1 MKHSI
6 NNRLLTLLLAA
17 LLTSCG
23 GGGGSSPEI
32 VSGGS
37 GSGGTG
43 GSGGS
48 GGSSGGGSGGGGD
61 TGDTSAGISG
71 SGKAIGVI
79 TQFGSIF
86 VNGVEYDTS
95 EAIIIVNGVIATED
109 DLGVGMVVFI
119 QGTVNEDG
127 VTGVAEV
134 VIVDDNLKVQS
145 VPLRVQQMRVARCST
160 RGRLLSSASMLWSS
174 EQEPCS
180 RTPHL
185 SPYLRA
191 IWWRSMALLR
201 AGTIFE
207 QPALS

>member
-1 MKHSI
+1 MAGAHLQKLSQGDQGPVV
-6 NNRLLTLLLAA
+6 LEA
-17 LLTSCG
+17 LVVQG
-23 GGGGSSPEI
+23 ARAG
-32 VSGGS
+32 
-37 GSGGTG
+37 G

-48 GGSSGGGSGGGGD
+48 GD

-95 EAIIIVNGVIATED
+95 EAVIIVNGVVATED

-134 VIVDDNLKVQS
+134 VIVDDNLKG
-145 VPLRVQQMRVARCST
+145 PI
-160 RGRLLSSASMLWSS
+160 SAITSAD
-174 EQEPCS
+174 
-180 RTPHL
+180 R
-185 SPYLRA
+185 
-191 IWWRSMALLR
+191 
-201 AGTIFE
+201 
-207 QPALS
+207 